1 MTTFRCASPR
11 TDRQQLSPAFSP
23 QISFCYSGGV
33 STRRPL
39 AGVLFDWDGTLID
52 SYHADSQ
59 AYLAMFQELGIP
71 WGLPELDL
79 HYSPDWYTVYR
90 AAGIP
95 NSRWDE
101 ADTLWRANYARHRP
115 KLMRG
120 TRRVLAQLATRH
132 RLGLVTSGD
141 RNRVTRQLREYRLAQ
156 IFHARV
162 CGGDTTNKKPHPEP
176 LLKALGKMKVDPLEC
191 VYVGDTPE
199 DLQMARAAG
208 VCAIAVLGPF
218 PTEKKLRAEKPD
230 FLLEKLEQLPQL
242 LRRLFTVQPKAKR
255 RA

>member
-1 MTTFRCASPR
+1 
-11 TDRQQLSPAFSP
+11 
-23 QISFCYSGGV
+23 
-33 STRRPL
+33 
-39 AGVLFDWDGTLID
+39 VLFDWDGTLID

-95 NSRWDE
+95 NSRWNE

-120 TRRVLAQLATRH
+120 TRRVLAQLASRH

-141 RNRVTRQLREYRLAQ
+141 RNRVTRQLREYRLTQ

-162 CGGDTTNKKPHPEP
+162 CGGDTANKKPHPEP
-176 LLKALGKMKVDPLEC
+176 LLKALSQMKVDPLEC

-218 PTEKKLRAEKPD
+218 PTEEKLRAEKPD
-230 FLLEKLEQLPQL
+230 FLLEKLEQLPEL
-242 LRRLFTVQPKAKR
+242 LRRLFIAQPKAKR

>member
-1 MTTFRCASPR
+1 M
-11 TDRQQLSPAFSP
+11 
-23 QISFCYSGGV
+23 

-95 NSRWDE
+95 NSRWNE

-120 TRRVLAQLATRH
+120 TRRVLAQLASRH

-141 RNRVTRQLREYRLAQ
+141 RNRVTRQLREYRLTQ

-162 CGGDTTNKKPHPEP
+162 CGGDTANKKPHPEP
-176 LLKALGKMKVDPLEC
+176 LLKALSQMKVDPLEC

-230 FLLEKLEQLPQL
+230 FLLEKLEQLPEL
-242 LRRLFTVQPKAKR
+242 LRRLFIAQPKAKR

>member
-1 MTTFRCASPR
+1 M
-11 TDRQQLSPAFSP
+11 
-23 QISFCYSGGV
+23 

-39 AGVLFDWDGTLID
+39 VGVLFDWDGTLID

-71 WGLPELDL
+71 WGLPELHL

-95 NSRWDE
+95 NARWDE

-120 TRRVLAQLATRH
+120 TRRVLAQLARRH

-141 RNRVTRQLREYRLAQ
+141 RNRVTRQLREYRLTQ

-162 CGGDTTNKKPHPEP
+162 CGGDTANKKPHPEP
-176 LLKALGKMKVDPLEC
+176 LLKALNKMKLDPREC

-230 FLLEKLEQLPQL
+230 FLLERLEQLPEL
-242 LRRLFTVQPKAKR
+242 LRKLFVA
-255 RA
+255 RANEKPRV

>member
-1 MTTFRCASPR
+1 
-11 TDRQQLSPAFSP
+11 
-23 QISFCYSGGV
+23 
-33 STRRPL
+33 
-39 AGVLFDWDGTLID
+39 VLFDWDGTLID

-59 AYLAMFQELGIP
+59 AYLAMFRELGIP

-95 NSRWDE
+95 NARWDE

-120 TRRVLAQLATRH
+120 TRRVLAQLARRH

-141 RNRVTRQLREYRLAQ
+141 RNRVTRQLREYRLTQ

-162 CGGDTTNKKPHPEP
+162 CGGDTVNKKPHPEP
-176 LLKALGKMKVDPLEC
+176 LLKALSKMKVDALEC

-230 FLLEKLEQLPQL
+230 FLLEKLEQLPEL
-242 LRRLFTVQPKAKR
+242 LRKTFVAQEKEKR